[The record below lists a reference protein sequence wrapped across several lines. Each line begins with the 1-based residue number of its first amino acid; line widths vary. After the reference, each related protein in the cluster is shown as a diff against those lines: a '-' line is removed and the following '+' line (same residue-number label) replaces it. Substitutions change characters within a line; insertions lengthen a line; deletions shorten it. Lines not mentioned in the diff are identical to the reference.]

1 MRRVYARE
9 EVCISCRLCEVG
21 CAVEH
26 SDSKHIITAM
36 RYEDPKPVARI
47 HVEVDGPVSFA
58 LQCRHCDEPHCA
70 QACLTQALRQ
80 GEDGI
85 VRYNP
90 EFCMAC
96 YTCML
101 ACPNGAITKATK
113 PGWKGIAKCDLCPD
127 LEVPACVTICPN
139 EALLYGEEN
148 EWQAFMAAH
157 DPKAQRAPVAPIEA
171 IGGHH
176 G

>member
-90 EFCMAC
+90 DFCMAC

-101 ACPNGAITKATK
+101 ACPNGAITKAQK

-127 LEVPACVTICPN
+127 LDVPACVAICPN
-139 EALLYGEEN
+139 EALLYGEEK

-157 DPKAQRAPVAPIEA
+157 DPKAQRTPVAPLEA
-171 IGGHH
+171 SGGHH